1 MFLARWRTYI
11 LHDANSLLGLA
22 DEFVLGL
29 LDLGTSLLA
38 QVVIT
43 VAGLALLAGQCE
55 STALSIGLGG
65 IQTQPRV
72 LDLLASTCRELDV
85 GVEGCAPASQESALD
100 LGVLRQTG
108 LANLL
113 AGDGVLLKGSGQG
126 VLARVG
132 LLGGEHVRAVQGGA
146 GNSMAEG
153 LGLGLRAGWCGKC
166 CLGLCGRC
174 GARQEVDLLG
184 DGAAEVVERLAEV
197 RRVVVGFVGVLRRDL
212 EHSRVHLSQRID
224 ALLELDVVGRKL
236 GLSQGPSA
244 HAQLIPAIK
253 RGARSTKA
261 AADLVAREAHLVLSL
276 TKLLFDI
283 LLGPGSKRREGGTRD
298 TVSACLLCAAQQQN
312 MGSHSSYVPEAL
324 SECRNLAEV
333 VHGDVCVRNG
343 S

>member
-1 MFLARWRTYI
+1 MVFLARWRTYI

-22 DEFVLGL
+22 DELVLSL

-38 QVVIT
+38 QVLVT

-55 STALSIGLGG
+55 CAALSIGLGG
-65 IQTQPRV
+65 IQAQPRV
-72 LDLLASTCRELDV
+72 LDLLAGTCRKLDV

-113 AGDGVLLKGSGQG
+113 AGDGVLLEGSGQG

-153 LGLGLRAGWCGKC
+153 LGLGLRAGRCGKR
-166 CLGLCGRC
+166 CLGLCRRC

-184 DGAAEVVERLAEV
+184 DSAAEVVERLAEV
-197 RRVVVGFVGVLRRDL
+197 RRVVVGFVGVLRGDL
-212 EHSRVHLSQRID
+212 EHGRVHLPQRID

-236 GLSQGPSA
+236 GLSR
-244 HAQLIPAIK
+244 H
-253 RGARSTKA
+253 R
-261 AADLVAREAHLVLSL
+261 
-276 TKLLFDI
+276 
-283 LLGPGSKRREGGTRD
+283 
-298 TVSACLLCAAQQQN
+298 
-312 MGSHSSYVPEAL
+312 
-324 SECRNLAEV
+324 
-333 VHGDVCVRNG
+333 VCQRMLQ
-343 S
+343 

>member
-153 LGLGLRAGWCGKC
+153 LGLGLRGW
-166 CLGLCGRC
+166 RC
-174 GARQEVDLLG
+174 
-184 DGAAEVVERLAEV
+184 
-197 RRVVVGFVGVLRRDL
+197 FVGVLRRDL

-312 MGSHSSYVPEAL
+312 MGSQSSSSHIPEAL
-324 SECRNLAEV
+324 PECRNLAEV